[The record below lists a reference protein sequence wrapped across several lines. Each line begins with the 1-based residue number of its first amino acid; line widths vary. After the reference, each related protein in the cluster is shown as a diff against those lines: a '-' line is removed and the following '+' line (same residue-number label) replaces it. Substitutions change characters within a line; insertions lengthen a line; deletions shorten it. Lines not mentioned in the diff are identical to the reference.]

1 MKRFTEDVTESF
13 YDSEDELYRSFWD
26 TEGSLH
32 WGLFDESTGQDFL
45 KACANLNEFMANKA
59 RLLPDSSLLDIGC
72 GNGNTAMWLSST
84 RECSVVGVDL
94 SGVRITNA
102 IQSLEGAPAPLRDR
116 VRFEKAS
123 ATALP
128 FGDGSFSHVWSQATI
143 YHIPDKEA
151 TLREAYRVL
160 ADGGL
165 FIFDDLIKPKP
176 DISEAAR
183 TYVYDRLYFD
193 TDFSFQSY
201 QDALKD
207 TGFRVLEALDLS
219 EHLGASYTHLANVT
233 RELSESHDEKYKDLA
248 YAYGQMVKAQENSEL
263 GWAFYLCEK

>member
-13 YDSEDELYRSFWD
+13 YDSEDGLYRSFWD

-32 WGLFDESTGQDFL
+32 WGLFDESTGEDFL
-45 KACANLNEFMANKA
+45 KACANLNNFMADKA
-59 RLLPDSSLLDIGC
+59 SLAPQSRLLDIGC
-72 GNGNTAMWLSST
+72 GNGNAAMWLCET
-84 RECSVVGVDL
+84 RDCSVVGVDL
-94 SGVRITNA
+94 SGVRINNA
-102 IQSLEGAPAPLRDR
+102 NEALKGAPDPIRDR
-116 VRFEKAS
+116 VSFEKAS
-123 ATALP
+123 ATDLP
-128 FGDGSFSHVWSQATI
+128 FEDGSFSHVWSQATI
-143 YHIPDKEA
+143 YHIPDKDA

-160 ADGGL
+160 APGGV

-201 QDALKD
+201 QDALKEI
-207 TGFRVLEALDLS
+207 GFRVVEAVDLS
-219 EHLGASYTHLANVT
+219 EHLRKSYLHLSSVT
-233 RELSESHDEKYKDLA
+233 QELAGSDKKYADLS
-248 YAYGQMVKAQENSEL
+248 YAYQQMAQAQENNEL

>member
-1 MKRFTEDVTESF
+1 MRRFTEDVTESF
-13 YDSEDELYRSFWD
+13 YDSEDDLYRSFWD

-59 RLLPDSSLLDIGC
+59 RLLPSSRLLDIGC
-72 GNGNTAMWLSST
+72 GNGNTAMWLSGVW
-84 RECSVVGVDL
+84 ECSVVGVDL
-94 SGVRITNA
+94 SGVRINNA
-102 IQSLEGAPAPLRDR
+102 IRDLEGAPAPLRDR

-128 FGDGSFSHVWSQATI
+128 FEDGSFSHVWSQATI
-143 YHIPDKEA
+143 YHIPDKES

-160 ADGGL
+160 AQGGV

-183 TYVYDRLYFD
+183 IYVYDRLYFD

-201 QDALKD
+201 QDALKGA
-207 TGFRVLEALDLS
+207 GFRVLEAVDLS
-219 EHLGASYTHLANVT
+219 EHLRASYMHLASVT
-233 RELSESHDEKYKDLA
+233 KELGESLDQKYRDLS
-248 YAYGQMVKAQENSEL
+248 YAYGQMVSAQENGEL

>member
-1 MKRFTEDVTESF
+1 MTPKMSCIAPSGTPKEVCT
-13 YDSEDELYRSFWD
+13 
-26 TEGSLH
+26 GASLTRPPART
-32 WGLFDESTGQDFL
+32 SL

-59 RLLPDSSLLDIGC
+59 RLLPDSRLLDIGC

-94 SGVRITNA
+94 SGVRISNA
-102 IQSLEGAPAPLRDR
+102 NRDLEGAPAPLRDR
-116 VRFEKAS
+116 VSFEKAS

-160 ADGGL
+160 AKGGL

-183 TYVYDRLYFD
+183 TYVYDRLFFD
-193 TDFSFQSY
+193 TDYSFQSY
-201 QDALKD
+201 QDALKE
-207 TGFRVLEALDLS
+207 TGFRVLEAMDLG
-219 EHLGASYTHLANVT
+219 EHLHASYTHLANVT
-233 RELSESHDEKYKDLA
+233 RELAERDQKYADLS

>member
-1 MKRFTEDVTESF
+1 MRRFTEDVTESF

-32 WGLFDESTGQDFL
+32 WGLFDETTGKDFL

-59 RLLPDSSLLDIGC
+59 RLLPGSRLLDIGC
-72 GNGNTAMWLSST
+72 GNGNTAMWLSET

-94 SGVRITNA
+94 SGVRINNA
-102 IQSLEGAPAPLRDR
+102 NRDLEGAPAPLRDR
-116 VRFEKAS
+116 VSFEKAS

-128 FGDGSFSHVWSQATI
+128 FEDGSFSHVWSQATI

-151 TLREAYRVL
+151 TLQEAYRVL
-160 ADGGL
+160 AKGGL

-201 QDALKD
+201 QDALKE
-207 TGFRVLEALDLS
+207 TGFRVVEAVDLG
-219 EHLGASYTHLANVT
+219 EHLHASYTHLANVT
-233 RELSESHDEKYKDLA
+233 GELAERDKKYAELS

>member
-13 YDSEDELYRSFWD
+13 YDSEDGLYRSFWD
-26 TEGSLH
+26 TDGSLH
-32 WGLFDESTGQDFL
+32 WGLYDESTGDDFL
-45 KACANLNEFMANKA
+45 KACANLNEFMADKA
-59 RLLPDSSLLDIGC
+59 RLGAQSRLLDIGC
-72 GNGNTAMWLSST
+72 GNGNAAMWLSDT

-94 SGVRITNA
+94 SGVRINNA
-102 IQSLEGAPAPLRDR
+102 IEALGGAPAPLRER
-116 VRFEKAS
+116 VSFEKAS
-123 ATALP
+123 ATELP
-128 FGDGSFSHVWSQATI
+128 FEDSSFSHVWSQATI

-160 ADGGL
+160 APGGL

-176 DISEAAR
+176 DISETAR

-201 QDALKD
+201 QDALKE
-207 TGFRVLEALDLS
+207 TGFRVLEAVDLS
-219 EHLGASYTHLANVT
+219 EHLRKSYLHLASVT
-233 RELSESHDEKYKDLA
+233 QELTDRDKKYADLS
-248 YAYGQMVKAQENSEL
+248 YAYQQMAQAQENSEL